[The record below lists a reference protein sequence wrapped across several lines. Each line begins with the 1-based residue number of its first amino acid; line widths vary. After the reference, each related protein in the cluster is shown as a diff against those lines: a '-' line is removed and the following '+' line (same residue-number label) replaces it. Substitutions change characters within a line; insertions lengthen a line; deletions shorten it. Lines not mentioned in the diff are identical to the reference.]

1 MTREQLQARLDA
13 YLAAEIAI
21 LKAQDYTVGQG
32 ATARKL
38 TRANLA
44 EVQKGITD
52 TRAEIAQ
59 LDSTTRRTRRVMYLR
74 PY

>member
-1 MTREQLQARLDA
+1 MTRDQLQARLDA

-21 LKAQDYTVGQG
+21 LKAQDYTIGQG
-32 ATARKL
+32 ATARRL

-44 EVQKGITD
+44 EVQKGIAD
-52 TRAEIAQ
+52 ARAEMAQ
-59 LDSTTRRTRRVMYLR
+59 LDSMAGRPRRVVYLR